1 MQLKVFFTQLKKR
14 VLFFK
19 KFNISK
25 ILRFGSAIKLCK
37 LAEGEIDLYPRINGT
52 MEWDTAAPHII
63 INEAGCKLIDMQT
76 KKELSYN
83 KNYEK

>member
-1 MQLKVFFTQLKKR
+1 
-14 VLFFK
+14 
-19 KFNISK
+19 
-25 ILRFGSAIKLCK
+25 
-37 LAEGEIDLYPRINGT
+37 

-83 KNYEK
+83 KKTMKNNSFIASRKDLNL